1 MSPPKP
7 TLTAPLA
14 DFLRT
19 SSSNDD
25 AEDDFFQKIVNAVE
39 RRGYRIALSP
49 YAPHVMH
56 AVVRQGKTV
65 IHTALVRVLGN
76 GYGTYHPTRIPTI
89 LESPRSPWDIAY
101 TLMRL
106 RSELRD
112 PVLQLIKQ
120 MNVDRRPLW
129 EQALEARRA
138 QKETASRSEEREAA
152 VPERGGV
159 PETVT

>member
-14 DFLRT
+14 DFLA
-19 SSSNDD
+19 SPSSNDETED
-25 AEDDFFQKIVNAVE
+25 DDFFQKIVNAVE

-49 YAPHVMH
+49 YAPHVMQ
-56 AVVRQGKTV
+56 AVVRQGETI
-65 IHTALVRVLGN
+65 IHTALVRALGN

-89 LESPRSPWDIAY
+89 LEAPRQPWDVAA
-101 TLMRL
+101 TLVRL

-120 MNVDRRPLW
+120 MDLDRRPLW
-129 EQALEARRA
+129 QQALEARRA
-138 QKETASRSEEREAA
+138 QKETASHSEECEAA
-152 VPERGGV
+152 VPERGW
-159 PETVT
+159 